1 MKKKTKLLLLASTIW
16 LCGGASLTAQSG
28 DSQGE
33 VEDLVGFGGV
43 DPNVVLPTIPFE
55 GAFGFSKTALE
66 TPRSVSLI
74 SAETIESMSLS
85 AVEDLARVVPGV
97 FTTTRFGIQGGI
109 DVRNVNADT
118 YFRGMR
124 RLSLQGNARSVLAA
138 MDTIE
143 VVKGPPSPIFGMG
156 KIGGY
161 TNVVPKSGR
170 ARSGQYLQE
179 PEGFLQAIGGSFDRR
194 EVSFGVGGPL
204 SVGDREGGYFVYGL
218 LEDSNT
224 FTEYVPVKQE
234 IVQMAVSLDDII
246 GQFRLEAGFSYQMS
260 RTAGALMTRIS
271 QNLVDNNIY
280 IRGRPL
286 KNLDLNGN
294 GHIGIRELFQA
305 SPIQG
310 SIGGNNLPLL
320 QRFDWPRDANGDP
333 YPVGEFPIVPGIPQA
348 MFDYLEANPQHDPD
362 GIIRARG
369 VGGPIP
375 QSGHLPIGFV
385 LDPMTVGFEEAI
397 HSRSGSFE
405 EYVQAELTTGYVDFI
420 NDRNPDFTIKNQ
432 LFMDRLDQF
441 KYSYQPVSRRNYI
454 QVFEEKLTVT
464 RRFQDL
470 PEWLELN
477 SLVSANLRYTE
488 SRIRGFGGD
497 YGASR
502 VDTLDDNWNLRPGG
516 RDPNTTFMT
525 PIQNN
530 RYEEDGTP
538 FSNAGVT
545 RFNELGLGVL
555 FDADIFENTNIL
567 FGGRIDRSS
576 ATTRDLA
583 DALGHGPVYVFG
595 GPGTSQSNPMR
606 PREDDLRASGTDTG
620 TSWSVSL
627 SQRLPYN
634 LHPYVTAAR
643 SSVAL
648 DGSNNFISRSII
660 NEGHI
665 GEGGLLEAGL
675 KGSLLDNKLF
685 FAVAVYEQKRTDVQA
700 DDDNPALLGAFAS
713 STKTDGVEV
722 EVKWVPTPS
731 FYMTAYFLNQ
741 KTLFQPNRGGNQRI
755 DGRLMGFEDIT
766 DPNTGEVIFPAE
778 AFLYGGHAR
787 VLMPDGMEEHRYKAG
802 NPQTQ
807 AAITTNY
814 KFPFD
819 LGVTLSANYLSSVD
833 TGRLGTIRL
842 PSYMIY
848 NLGFAYTLNAWDF
861 KLDFFNIT
869 DERQYKART
878 GDNTADFY
886 MQALPGMRWQASVRH
901 RF

>member
-1 MKKKTKLLLLASTIW
+1 MNKTKLLLLASTIW
-16 LCGGASLTAQSG
+16 LYGGAVLTAQSG
-28 DSQGE
+28 DSAGE
-33 VEDLVGFGGV
+33 VEDLVGFAGA

-109 DVRNVNADT
+109 DVRNVTADT

-143 VVKGPPSPIFGMG
+143 VVKGPPSPIYGMG

-170 ARSGQYLQE
+170 ARTGQYLQE
-179 PEGFLQAIGGSFDRR
+179 PEGFLQAIAGSFNRR

-204 SVGDREGGYFVYGL
+204 NVGDREGGYFVYGL
-218 LEDSNT
+218 LEDSDT

-234 IVQMAVSLDDII
+234 IVQMAVSLDDVI
-246 GQFRLEAGFSYQMS
+246 GDFRLEAGFSYQLS

-310 SIGGNNLPLL
+310 NIGGNNLPLL
-320 QRFDWPRDANGDP
+320 QRFDWPTDANGDP
-333 YPVGEFPIVPGIPQA
+333 YPVGEFPVVPGIPQA
-348 MFDYLEANPQHDPD
+348 MFDYLEANPEHDPD

-385 LDPMTVGFEEAI
+385 LDPMTVGFQENI

-405 EYVQAELTTGYVDFI
+405 EYVQAELITGYVDFI
-420 NDRNPDFTIKNQ
+420 NDRNPDLTIKNQ
-432 LFMDRLDQF
+432 MFMDRLDQF

-454 QVFEEKLTVT
+454 QVFEDKLTVT
-464 RRFQDL
+464 RRFYNL

-477 SLVSANLRYTE
+477 SLVSGNIRYTE

-502 VDTLDDNWNLRPGG
+502 VDTLDENWNLRPGG

-525 PIQNN
+525 PIQDN

-538 FSNAGVT
+538 FSNASIT
-545 RFNELGLGVL
+545 RFYEVGLGVL
-555 FDADIFENTNIL
+555 FDMDIHENTNLLI
-567 FGGRIDRSS
+567 GGRIDTST
-576 ATTRDLA
+576 ATNTNLA
-583 DALGHGPVYVFG
+583 ETGQGPVYAFG
-595 GPGTSQSNPMR
+595 GAGTSHGDPMR
-606 PREDDLRASGTDTG
+606 PLQEDVRARGRDSG
-620 TSWSVSL
+620 TSWSASL

-634 LHPYVTAAR
+634 LHPYITAAR

-648 DGSNNFISRSII
+648 DGSNNSISNNII

-665 GEGGLLEAGL
+665 GEGGLLEAGI
-675 KGSLLDNKLF
+675 KGSLLDDKLF
-685 FAVAVYEQKRTDVQA
+685 FSVAVYEQKRTDVQS
-700 DDDNPALLGAFAS
+700 DDDDPALLGAFAS
-713 STKTDGVEV
+713 STETDGFEV

-731 FYMTAYFLNQ
+731 FYMTAYFLKQ
-741 KTLFQPNRGGNQRI
+741 KTLFTPNRGGNQRI

-787 VLMPDGMEEHRYKAG
+787 VLMPDGMEAHKYVTG
-802 NPQTQ
+802 NPETQ
-807 AAITTNY
+807 AAITTSY

-819 LGVTLSANYLSSVD
+819 LSVTLSANYLSSVD

-848 NLGFAYTLNAWDF
+848 NLGFAYTVKSWDF
-861 KLDFFNIT
+861 KLDFFNLT

-878 GDNTADFY
+878 GNNTGDFY